1 MFSELNREH
10 FFRSYKEQK
19 RIFNKIPQNFKKQR
33 SRLLSSIPRSL
44 QECSEINYVRFVTSR
59 TLKLFSHPGHWHFSH
74 ITNFDTFRTPTL
86 LVWIRENVPEVH
98 IPDSAIPSSSSN
110 ASLSCSSW
118 GWRSSFSLPSST
130 ANRHWKREQDAEVSY
145 ITKTHTGG
153 CRCKPN
159 PTMMDA
165 DVL

>member
-1 MFSELNREH
+1 MFR
-10 FFRSYKEQK
+10 
-19 RIFNKIPQNFKKQR
+19 NKIKICH
-33 SRLLSSIPRSL
+33 IPDTETFL
-44 QECSEINYVRFVTSR
+44 TSR
-59 TLKLFSHPGHWHFSH
+59 ALTLFFTHSGHWHFSH

-130 ANRHWKREQDAEVSY
+130 ANRHWKREQDADY
-145 ITKTHTGG
+145 RLQIIKTHTVRCRCKPNPSMVDADINQTHADVNQNQPDG

-159 PTMMDA
+159 PTRWVQM
-165 DVL
+165 